1 MTNEKENLCI
11 FYESVNEKKGICERD
26 NSYVNKDSGC
36 LGDYHSCR
44 KIKIIG
50 KNWGKKSFLK
60 RIISKIYD
68 ACPKYDGEE
77 ELISSSA
84 EHYPKVKESKLEDK
98 SHADGDL
105 LEK

>member
-50 KNWGKKSFLK
+50 KNWGQKNLFLK
-60 RIISKIYD
+60 GLFLRFMMLVQNMMGK
-68 ACPKYDGEE
+68 KN
-77 ELISSSA
+77 
-84 EHYPKVKESKLEDK
+84 
-98 SHADGDL
+98 
-105 LEK
+105 